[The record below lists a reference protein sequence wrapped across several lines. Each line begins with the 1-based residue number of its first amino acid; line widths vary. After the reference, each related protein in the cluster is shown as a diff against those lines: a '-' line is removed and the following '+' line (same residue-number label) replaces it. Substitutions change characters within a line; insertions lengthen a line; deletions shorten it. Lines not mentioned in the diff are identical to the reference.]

1 MTSRR
6 SRARFALILSA
17 ALAAAP
23 AIALA
28 QPAELPA
35 KIVTISGRAEASRKS
50 SPWTAVALRD
60 EIGAGDAVRTVGG
73 RLTLRTPSGQSLRLG
88 AKTQVA
94 FAPSDAA
101 AGAPTR
107 ARMDGGILWVAAMPN
122 SPTPLEVKA
131 GPVTLLTRGGGTTIV
146 MNPDGSVLV
155 AMYHGTAT
163 ASGDGWQRALVQ
175 DQEILV
181 PATGA
186 PKEIAKLKREK
197 SSVEWAKW
205 NEQQDQAGGY
215 GARVEK

>member
-6 SRARFALILSA
+6 FRARFALILSA

-23 AIALA
+23 ALAPA

-50 SPWTAVALRD
+50 APWTAVTLRD
-60 EIGAGDAVRTVGG
+60 EVGAGDAVRTVGG

-94 FAPSDAA
+94 FAPLEV
-101 AGAPTR
+101 GAPTR
-107 ARMDGGILWVAAMPN
+107 VRMDNGILWVAAMPN
-122 SPTPLEVKA
+122 NPAPLEVKA
-131 GPVTLLTRGGGTTIV
+131 GPVTVLTRGGGATIA

-155 AMYHGTAT
+155 ALYHGTAT
-163 ASGDGWQRALVQ
+163 ASGDGWQRPLAQ

-181 PATGA
+181 TAAGA
-186 PKEIAKLKREK
+186 PPKEIAKLKREK
-197 SSVEWAKW
+197 SSAEWAKW